1 MKAFMEEY
9 GVIVVAAIVIMI
21 IVVAASPIGDSIKS
35 GIMEA
40 AAEIDERTCRCK
52 WSQLMKIS
60 REAWDLKEECF
71 GPLLPYVKD
80 QQVTDI
86 NYNGIDVWIEHLKYG
101 IRKSSGESDTGVRRP
116 V

>member
-40 AAEIDERTCRCK
+40 VQKLTNALADANG
-52 WSQLMKIS
+52 IS
-60 REAWDLKEECF
+60 FREA
-71 GPLLPYVKD
+71 
-80 QQVTDI
+80 
-86 NYNGIDVWIEHLKYG
+86 YNRILDCWE
-101 IRKSSGESDTGVRRP
+101 TGR
-116 V
+116 